1 MSIRAVILSFVL
13 LPTVSL
19 FAREKTDVIVM
30 KNGDRM
36 TCEVK
41 GLDAGVLSVSLDYVD
56 GTISVQWSKV
66 ARLES
71 SQVFLVLSEDGSVH
85 TGKLTTIDTPANQLV
100 KIQIAETEEKTVA
113 IDILRIVR
121 MRESSE
127 KLWQR
132 FSGNIS
138 SGINYSKGNQAI
150 QYNFGTQTE
159 YLQERWAADGT
170 FNSNLSSNSGS
181 TTSTRNQLGLS
192 SYRLLRW
199 NNYFYAG
206 LGNVLQSSVQG
217 IRLQT
222 TLGGGIGR
230 FWKNTDRSSISLIGG
245 LAWQSTD
252 YKQSP
257 VPQGTQHVAVALI
270 AAELKVFE
278 FKKTNL
284 SVSADL
290 LPALSEPGRVR
301 FNTNA
306 SYYLKLFSNLSW
318 NVSFYGNWDT
328 RPPPNFSGS
337 DYGSTSGLSWTFG
350 NK

>member
-1 MSIRAVILSFVL
+1 MSIRAVLLSFAL
-13 LPTVSL
+13 LPTVTL
-19 FAREKTDVIVM
+19 FAREKTDVVVM

-41 GLDAGVLSVSLDYVD
+41 GLDSGVLSVSLDYVD

-71 SQVFLVLSEDGSVH
+71 SQAFLVLTQDGSVH
-85 TGKLTTIDTPANQLV
+85 TGKLTTIDTPANQPV
-100 KIQIAETEEKTVA
+100 KIQIAETEERTVA
-113 IDILRIVR
+113 IDIRRIAK
-121 MRESSE
+121 MRETSE
-127 KLWQR
+127 KFWQR
-132 FSGNIS
+132 FNGNIN

-159 YLQERWAADGT
+159 YLQERWAADAA

-181 TTSTRNQLGLS
+181 TTSTRNQLDLS

-206 LGNVLQSSVQG
+206 LGKVLQSSVQG

-230 FWKNTDRSSISLIGG
+230 FWKHTDRSSISLMGG

-257 VPQGTQHVAVALI
+257 VPQGTQNVATALI

-284 SVSADL
+284 NVSADL

-306 SYYLKLFSNLSW
+306 SYYIKLFSNLSW
-318 NVSFYGNWDT
+318 NVSFYGNWDN